1 MILTSLLLVN
11 NLALFIIEVIGYHVC
26 HSGKLLHKQNPND
39 SSIDDG
45 STE

>member
-26 HSGKLLHKQNPND
+26 HSGKLSRKQNSND
-39 SSIDDG
+39 YSIHDG